1 MVKLPS
7 GRGPAPLWQRPRGR
21 PTGSL
26 PPPWVLKGAAS
37 TCADFTALGHP
48 GLEEL
53 RLYNNNLEEMPA
65 LDAAN
70 LTILELNQ
78 NRIPSIPSD
87 YFLKTPALERLIMPG
102 CAAPPHHRRT
112 AAPPHR
118 TAAPPPSLPSPPSPP
133 ALGSRLPPRHLSEH

>member
-1 MVKLPS
+1 MEN
-7 GRGPAPLWQRPRGR
+7 GQAPLWQRPRGR

-37 TCADFTALGHP
+37 TCADFTAFGHP

-70 LTILELNQ
+70 LTILELNK

-112 AAPPHR
+112 AAAPHRR
-118 TAAPPPSLPSPPSPP
+118 TAALATLATLATCPWLSPPPSPP
-133 ALGSRLPPRHLSEH
+133 I

>member
-1 MVKLPS
+1 MEN
-7 GRGPAPLWQRPRGR
+7 GQAPLWQRPRGR

-70 LTILELNQ
+70 LTILELNK

-87 YFLKTPALERLIMPG
+87 YFLKTPALERLIMLG
-102 CAAPPHHRRT
+102 CAAPPPSDPPT
-112 AAPPHR
+112 ALAD
-118 TAAPPPSLPSPPSPP
+118 
-133 ALGSRLPPRHLSEH
+133 